1 MVTDL
6 IISSKEDN
14 KMKRS
19 IKIIAVALVAV
30 MLCGALISCGLFG
43 KKLNGTYESSTGVTL
58 EFKGS
63 KVELTYKDWD
73 DLLYGS
79 RTTYEGTYKI
89 EDDTITF
96 EFVDADGEVM
106 EDFKYNKTF
115 DFEEKE
121 NGDIYIGN
129 TEYEITD

>member
-1 MVTDL
+1 MITDL
-6 IISSKEDN
+6 KLSSRRTI
-14 KMKRS
+14 KMKKS
-19 IKIIAVALVAV
+19 IKIIAVALVAI
-30 MLCGALISCGLFG
+30 MLCGALVSCGLFG
-43 KKLNGTYESSTGVTL
+43 KKLNGTYEGGLGTTF

-63 KVELTYKDWD
+63 KVKVTYKDAG
-73 DLLYGS
+73 DLIHGT

-96 EFVDADGEVM
+96 EFVDDDGEVM
-106 EDFKYNKTF
+106 EDFIYNKTF

-121 NGDIYIGN
+121 NGDIIIGN

>member
-6 IISSKEDN
+6 IISSKEDI
-14 KMKRS
+14 KMKKS
-19 IKIIAVALVAV
+19 IRIFAVALVAV
-30 MLCGALISCGLFG
+30 MLCGALVSCGLFG
-43 KKLNGTYESSTGVTL
+43 KKLNGTYESDAGTTF
-58 EFKGS
+58 EFKGN
-63 KVELTYKDWD
+63 KVEVTYKDLG
-73 DLLYGS
+73 DLFSGT

-89 EDDTITF
+89 DDDTITF
-96 EFVDADGEVM
+96 EFVDDDGEVM
-106 EDFKYNKTF
+106 EDFVYNKTF